1 MVNKFFKEFSGDR
14 TAFKNGGYETTFAN
28 NIVFI
33 MDEAN
38 TGVGACIFTRGMYFA
53 DMQSLIASLAF
64 VKGINVGGTNYN
76 AAQGGGYVKFE
87 AADPATVVYVDNNG
101 VKIGLSE
108 AFVNAHNQVI
118 SDVATI
124 KADYLKASDKQELT
138 KLVNDKDAAMKQYVD
153 AEIAKV
159 ATSEAFNALSGRVST
174 LEGKVSAIEED
185 YLVGQDRTDLEGL
198 IEAAEGRL
206 GQRITTEAPVTITSA
221 EGTGS
226 VLKTYTFTQNGKE
239 IGKIDLAKDIV
250 VSSGSI
256 VMHEGVKCLELTLT
270 SGDVVHIPVND
281 LVDVYTGSEFVSISE
296 TNVISVDKAGI
307 IAGLATD
314 ANAQKY
320 ANDAKSGAI
329 SDAEGKIAAAIE
341 AEVTRSN
348 NYADGAASSAASAAE
363 GRLNARIDALNT
375 PEQVDG
381 KITEALKP
389 YAKTEAVNAELAK
402 KANSADVYT
411 KSEADGLLAGK
422 ANVGDSYTKAEA
434 DNLLAAK
441 ANASSV
447 YTKGQVDGF
456 LGEKADKT
464 QLENYYVKSEVEGL
478 VNPKADKSYV
488 DEELAKLAKSGDS
501 YLKSETYTK
510 EEVNGLVSPKADKTY
525 VDAELAKKANVGDS
539 YLKSETYTQ
548 AEVQAMF
555 DSAFAWER
563 IEA

>member
-1 MVNKFFKEFSGDR
+1 MVNKFFKEFSGNK
-14 TAFKNGGYETTFAN
+14 TAFKNGGYETTLAN

-38 TGVGACIFTRGMYFA
+38 NGAGACIFTRGMYFA
-53 DMQSLIASLAF
+53 DFQSLIAALSF

-108 AFVNAHNQVI
+108 AFVSAHNAVI
-118 SDVATI
+118 SDVAAI
-124 KADYLKASDKQELT
+124 KADYLKAADKQELT
-138 KLVNDKDAAMKQYVD
+138 KLVNDKDSAMKQYVD

-159 ATSEAFNALSGRVST
+159 ATSESFTALEGRVST
-174 LEGKVSAIEED
+174 LEGKVKAIEDD

-221 EGTGS
+221 DGEGS
-226 VLKTYTFTQNGKE
+226 ILKTYTFTQNGKE

-281 LVDVYTGSEFVSISE
+281 LVDVYTGSEFVNISD
-296 TNVISVDKAGI
+296 TNVISVDKDGI

-320 ANDAKSGAI
+320 ANDAKAGAI
-329 SDAEGKIAAAIE
+329 SDAEGKIAAAI
-341 AEVTRSN
+341 AGEVTRSN
-348 NYADGAASSAASAAE
+348 KYADDAASAAASAAE
-363 GRLNARIDALNT
+363 GRINT
-375 PEQVDG
+375 KLEGYYTSEQVDS
-381 KITEALKP
+381 KVSTDLQP
-389 YAKTEAVNAELAK
+389 YAKTADVNTELAK
-402 KANSADVYT
+402 KANSEEVYSKTAADQ
-411 KSEADGLLAGK
+411 LLGGK
-422 ANVGDSYTKAEA
+422 ANVGDSYLKAET
-434 DNLLAAK
+434 DNLLSAK
-441 ANASSV
+441 ANSSAV

-456 LGEKADKT
+456 LGEKADKS
-464 QLENYYVKSEVEGL
+464 QLDNYYVKSEVEGL
-478 VNPKADKSYV
+478 VSPKADKSYV
-488 DEELAKLAKSGDS
+488 DTELGKKANSSDMETALAGKADNATLGNY
-501 YLKSETYTK
+501 YLKSETY
-510 EEVNGLVSPKADKTY
+510 S
-525 VDAELAKKANVGDS
+525 
-539 YLKSETYTQ
+539 Q

>member
-1 MVNKFFKEFSGDR
+1 MVNKFFKEFSGNK
-14 TAFKNGGYETTFAN
+14 TAFKNGGYETTLAN

-38 TGVGACIFTRGMYFA
+38 NGAGACIFTRGMYFA
-53 DMQSLIASLAF
+53 DFQSLIAALSF

-108 AFVNAHNQVI
+108 AFVSAHNTVI
-118 SDVATI
+118 SDVAAI
-124 KADYLKASDKQELT
+124 KADYLKAADKQELT
-138 KLVNDKDAAMKQYVD
+138 KLVNDKDTAMKQYVD

-159 ATSEAFNALSGRVST
+159 ATSESFTALEGRVST
-174 LEGKVSAIEED
+174 LEGKVKAIEDD

-281 LVDVYTGSEFVSISE
+281 LVDVYTGSEFVNISD
-296 TNVISVDKAGI
+296 TNVISVNKEGI
-307 IAGLATD
+307 IEGLATD

-320 ANDAKSGAI
+320 ANDAKAGAI

-348 NYADGAASSAASAAE
+348 KYADDAASAAASAAE
-363 GRLNARIDALNT
+363 GRINNKLEGYYT
-375 PEQVDG
+375 SEQVDS
-381 KITEALKP
+381 KVSEDLKP
-389 YAKTEAVNAELAK
+389 YAKTADVNTELGK

-411 KSEADGLLAGK
+411 KGEADSLLGGK

-434 DNLLAAK
+434 DNLLSAK
-441 ANASSV
+441 ANSSSV

-456 LGEKADKT
+456 LGEKVDKS
-464 QLENYYVKSEVEGL
+464 QLDNYYVKSEVEGL
-478 VNPKADKSYV
+478 VSPKADKSYV
-488 DEELAKLAKSGDS
+488 DTELG
-501 YLKSETYTK
+501 
-510 EEVNGLVSPKADKTY
+510 
-525 VDAELAKKANVGDS
+525 KKANASDMETALAGKVDNATLGNY

>member
-1 MVNKFFKEFSGDR
+1 MVTKFFKEFSGNR
-14 TAFKNGGYETTFAN
+14 TAFVNGGYETTYAN

-33 MDEAN
+33 KDEAN
-38 TGVGACIFTRGMYFA
+38 NGVGACIFTRGMYFA
-53 DMQSLIASLAF
+53 DMQSLISALSF

-87 AADPATVVYVDNNG
+87 AADPATVVYVESNG
-101 VKIGLSE
+101 VKIGLSS
-108 AFVNAHNQVI
+108 AFVEAHNQVI

-153 AEIAKV
+153 GEIAKV
-159 ATSEAFNALSGRVST
+159 ATSEAFTALEGRVQT
-174 LEGKVSAIEED
+174 LETKVKAIEDD

-221 EGTGS
+221 DGEGS
-226 VLKTYTFTQNGKE
+226 ILKTYTFTQNGKE

-250 VSSGSI
+250 VTSGAI

-281 LVDVYTGSEFVSISE
+281 LVDVYTGSEFVNISE

-320 ANDAKSGAI
+320 ANDAKAGAI
-329 SDAEGKIAAAIE
+329 ADAEGKLAAAIE

-348 NYADGAASSAASAAE
+348 NYADGAASAAASAAE
-363 GRLNARIDALNT
+363 GRLNERINGLNT

-389 YAKTEAVNAELAK
+389 YAKTADVNAELAK
-402 KANSADVYT
+402 KANAADVYT
-411 KSEADGLLAGK
+411 KG
-422 ANVGDSYTKAEA
+422 EA
-434 DNLLAAK
+434 DNLLAGK
-441 ANASSV
+441 AGVGDSYLKSEMDTKLSGKADKASV
-447 YTKGQVDGF
+447 YTKGEVDGLF
-456 LGEKADKT
+456 TT
-464 QLENYYVKSEVEGL
+464 QLEPYAKTADVNVELEKKSNLAYV
-478 VNPKADKSYV
+478 N
-488 DEELAKLAKSGDS
+488 EELAKKANNGDS

>member
-1 MVNKFFKEFSGDR
+1 MVNKFFKEFSGNK
-14 TAFKNGGYETTFAN
+14 TAFKNGGYETTLAN

-38 TGVGACIFTRGMYFA
+38 NGAGACIFTRGMYFA
-53 DMQSLIASLAF
+53 DFQSLIAALSF

-108 AFVNAHNQVI
+108 AFVSAHNTVI
-118 SDVATI
+118 SDVAAI
-124 KADYLKASDKQELT
+124 KADYLKAADKQELT
-138 KLVNDKDAAMKQYVD
+138 KLVNDKDTAMKQYVD

-159 ATSEAFNALSGRVST
+159 ATSESFTALEGRVST
-174 LEGKVSAIEED
+174 LEGKVKAIEDD

-281 LVDVYTGSEFVSISE
+281 LVDVYTGSEFVNISD
-296 TNVISVDKAGI
+296 TNVISVNKEGI
-307 IAGLATD
+307 ISGLATD

-320 ANDAKSGAI
+320 ANDAKAGAI

-348 NYADGAASSAASAAE
+348 KYADDAASAAASAAE
-363 GRLNARIDALNT
+363 GRINT
-375 PEQVDG
+375 KLEGYYTSEQVDS
-381 KITEALKP
+381 KVATDLQP
-389 YAKTEAVNAELAK
+389 YAKTADVNTELGK

-411 KSEADGLLAGK
+411 KGEADSLLGGK
-422 ANVGDSYTKAEA
+422 ANVGDSYLKAEA
-434 DNLLAAK
+434 DNLLSAK
-441 ANASSV
+441 ANSSSV

-456 LGEKADKT
+456 LGEKADKS
-464 QLENYYVKSEVEGL
+464 QLDNYYVKSEVEGL
-478 VNPKADKSYV
+478 VSPKADKSYV
-488 DEELAKLAKSGDS
+488 DTELG
-501 YLKSETYTK
+501 
-510 EEVNGLVSPKADKTY
+510 
-525 VDAELAKKANVGDS
+525 KKANASDMETALAGKVDNATLGNY